1 MKKIFTILL
10 AITMF
15 TFLFACGEGVTSEV
29 KVTGMTIVS
38 SDVSDVSDGNGGVK
52 NYYLERNT
60 DYEVNVY
67 LNNENDYPVKSLTL
81 NNVIYLEKDFDESS
95 TNQKIVIKKN
105 TNNNTGHHVIK
116 VTEVTVTIN
125 NANKKAMIGNF
136 SVNLYVKARFIPVVS
151 VITEEAHFSDYFL
164 TINIEDREGLINYS
178 DGDASF
184 VLYDG
189 DEVIFEQVLK
199 IDDNEIELEDLKI
212 DYQYQFEV
220 IASYTTYE
228 EDKVIEEVLRQ
239 GNIKT
244 LAPFKIEIT
253 EENEQKIEF
262 YIEKLFEVEL
272 ISIALYEGENKIK
285 DLTIED
291 VEITDLEEAT
301 NYEIVIDYSYFYQ
314 GETIYQNQLKETST
328 YQLVLEDVIRNG
340 RVVKHPNGQP
350 VQIPTYKRQS
360 EEIRGVWVSTVSNI
374 DLPKM
379 QGNNIDA
386 YKDTIRVMF
395 DNIKAANLNAIFFQI
410 RPMNDAFY
418 PSELAPWSRYITGS
432 EGKDPGFDLL
442 EFIIEE
448 AHSRGLELHGWLNP
462 YRVATNQGMLSG
474 MADNNFA
481 KMHPELTLKDSN
493 GAVILDPGKVEVQKY
508 IRDVITEIITNY
520 PTINGIH
527 FDDYFY
533 LSTFGENTNSPDYQT
548 YLNNRLDSKQS
559 IADFRRMSVTNM
571 VEGIYNDVMEFN
583 EENQTYIKFGISP
596 SGVWANKGTHP
607 AGSSTTGYQHYSQL
621 YADTRLWIEKGI
633 IHYIIPQIYWDFTL
647 AAAPYGHLV
656 DWWSDVVRGTDVVL
670 IIGMGLYRY
679 REYDAWYTYEIAE
692 QLRYNQNH
700 PEVKG
705 VTFFTY
711 QDIVSSNQKT
721 KEVMTFIKENYW
733 DKEAVVPWQSNIKE
747 DGNED

>member
-220 IASYTTYE
+220 FASYTTYE

>member
-1 MKKIFTILL
+1 
-10 AITMF
+10 
-15 TFLFACGEGVTSEV
+15 
-29 KVTGMTIVS
+29 
-38 SDVSDVSDGNGGVK
+38 
-52 NYYLERNT
+52 
-60 DYEVNVY
+60 
-67 LNNENDYPVKSLTL
+67 
-81 NNVIYLEKDFDESS
+81 
-95 TNQKIVIKKN
+95 
-105 TNNNTGHHVIK
+105 
-116 VTEVTVTIN
+116 
-125 NANKKAMIGNF
+125 
-136 SVNLYVKARFIPVVS
+136 
-151 VITEEAHFSDYFL
+151 
-164 TINIEDREGLINYS
+164 
-178 DGDASF
+178 
-184 VLYDG
+184 
-189 DEVIFEQVLK
+189 
-199 IDDNEIELEDLKI
+199 DDNEIELEDLKI

-220 IASYTTYE
+220 FASYTTYE

>member
-220 IASYTTYE
+220 FASYTTYE

-647 AAAPYGHLV
+647 AAAPYGHL
-656 DWWSDVVRGTDVVL
+656 
-670 IIGMGLYRY
+670 
-679 REYDAWYTYEIAE
+679 
-692 QLRYNQNH
+692 
-700 PEVKG
+700 
-705 VTFFTY
+705 
-711 QDIVSSNQKT
+711 
-721 KEVMTFIKENYW
+721 
-733 DKEAVVPWQSNIKE
+733 
-747 DGNED
+747 

>member
-220 IASYTTYE
+220 IASYTTHE
-228 EDKVIEEVLRQ
+228 EDKMIEEVLRQ

-253 EENEQKIEF
+253 EEKEQKIEF

-314 GETIYQNQLKETST
+314 GETIYQKQLKETST

-481 KMHPELTLKDSN
+481 KMHPELTLTDNN
-493 GAVILDPGKVEVQKY
+493 GAVILDPGKAEIQKY

-533 LSTFGENTNSPDYQT
+533 LSTFGENSSSPDYQT
-548 YLNNRLDSKQS
+548 YLNNRLNSSQS

-571 VEGIYNDVMEFN
+571 IEGIYNDVMEFN

-621 YADTRLWIEKGI
+621 YADTRLWIERGI

-679 REYDAWYTYEIAE
+679 RENAWYTYEIAE

-733 DKEAVVPWQSNIKE
+733 DKEAVVPWQSNVKE

>member
-1 MKKIFTILL
+1 MSK
-10 AITMF
+10 
-15 TFLFACGEGVTSEV
+15 
-29 KVTGMTIVS
+29 
-38 SDVSDVSDGNGGVK
+38 
-52 NYYLERNT
+52 
-60 DYEVNVY
+60 
-67 LNNENDYPVKSLTL
+67 
-81 NNVIYLEKDFDESS
+81 
-95 TNQKIVIKKN
+95 
-105 TNNNTGHHVIK
+105 
-116 VTEVTVTIN
+116 
-125 NANKKAMIGNF
+125 
-136 SVNLYVKARFIPVVS
+136 
-151 VITEEAHFSDYFL
+151 
-164 TINIEDREGLINYS
+164 
-178 DGDASF
+178 
-184 VLYDG
+184 
-189 DEVIFEQVLK
+189 
-199 IDDNEIELEDLKI
+199 
-212 DYQYQFEV
+212 
-220 IASYTTYE
+220 
-228 EDKVIEEVLRQ
+228 
-239 GNIKT
+239 
-244 LAPFKIEIT
+244 
-253 EENEQKIEF
+253 KIEF

>member
-220 IASYTTYE
+220 FASYTTYE

-340 RVVKHPNGQP
+340 RVVKHPNGQT

-360 EEIRGVWVSTVSNI
+360 
-374 DLPKM
+374 
-379 QGNNIDA
+379 
-386 YKDTIRVMF
+386 
-395 DNIKAANLNAIFFQI
+395 
-410 RPMNDAFY
+410 
-418 PSELAPWSRYITGS
+418 
-432 EGKDPGFDLL
+432 
-442 EFIIEE
+442 
-448 AHSRGLELHGWLNP
+448 
-462 YRVATNQGMLSG
+462 
-474 MADNNFA
+474 
-481 KMHPELTLKDSN
+481 
-493 GAVILDPGKVEVQKY
+493 
-508 IRDVITEIITNY
+508 
-520 PTINGIH
+520 
-527 FDDYFY
+527 
-533 LSTFGENTNSPDYQT
+533 
-548 YLNNRLDSKQS
+548 
-559 IADFRRMSVTNM
+559 
-571 VEGIYNDVMEFN
+571 
-583 EENQTYIKFGISP
+583 
-596 SGVWANKGTHP
+596 
-607 AGSSTTGYQHYSQL
+607 
-621 YADTRLWIEKGI
+621 
-633 IHYIIPQIYWDFTL
+633 
-647 AAAPYGHLV
+647 
-656 DWWSDVVRGTDVVL
+656 
-670 IIGMGLYRY
+670 
-679 REYDAWYTYEIAE
+679 
-692 QLRYNQNH
+692 
-700 PEVKG
+700 
-705 VTFFTY
+705 
-711 QDIVSSNQKT
+711 
-721 KEVMTFIKENYW
+721 
-733 DKEAVVPWQSNIKE
+733 
-747 DGNED
+747 

>member
-1 MKKIFTILL
+1 M
-10 AITMF
+10 
-15 TFLFACGEGVTSEV
+15 
-29 KVTGMTIVS
+29 
-38 SDVSDVSDGNGGVK
+38 
-52 NYYLERNT
+52 
-60 DYEVNVY
+60 
-67 LNNENDYPVKSLTL
+67 
-81 NNVIYLEKDFDESS
+81 
-95 TNQKIVIKKN
+95 
-105 TNNNTGHHVIK
+105 K

-533 LSTFGENTNSPDYQT
+533 LSTFAENTNSPDYQT

>member
-253 EENEQKIEF
+253 EENEQKNR
-262 YIEKLFEVEL
+262 V
-272 ISIALYEGENKIK
+272 LY
-285 DLTIED
+285 
-291 VEITDLEEAT
+291 
-301 NYEIVIDYSYFYQ
+301 
-314 GETIYQNQLKETST
+314 
-328 YQLVLEDVIRNG
+328 
-340 RVVKHPNGQP
+340 
-350 VQIPTYKRQS
+350 
-360 EEIRGVWVSTVSNI
+360 
-374 DLPKM
+374 
-379 QGNNIDA
+379 
-386 YKDTIRVMF
+386 
-395 DNIKAANLNAIFFQI
+395 
-410 RPMNDAFY
+410 
-418 PSELAPWSRYITGS
+418 
-432 EGKDPGFDLL
+432 
-442 EFIIEE
+442 
-448 AHSRGLELHGWLNP
+448 
-462 YRVATNQGMLSG
+462 
-474 MADNNFA
+474 
-481 KMHPELTLKDSN
+481 
-493 GAVILDPGKVEVQKY
+493 
-508 IRDVITEIITNY
+508 
-520 PTINGIH
+520 
-527 FDDYFY
+527 
-533 LSTFGENTNSPDYQT
+533 
-548 YLNNRLDSKQS
+548 
-559 IADFRRMSVTNM
+559 
-571 VEGIYNDVMEFN
+571 
-583 EENQTYIKFGISP
+583 
-596 SGVWANKGTHP
+596 
-607 AGSSTTGYQHYSQL
+607 
-621 YADTRLWIEKGI
+621 
-633 IHYIIPQIYWDFTL
+633 
-647 AAAPYGHLV
+647 
-656 DWWSDVVRGTDVVL
+656 
-670 IIGMGLYRY
+670 
-679 REYDAWYTYEIAE
+679 
-692 QLRYNQNH
+692 
-700 PEVKG
+700 
-705 VTFFTY
+705 
-711 QDIVSSNQKT
+711 
-721 KEVMTFIKENYW
+721 
-733 DKEAVVPWQSNIKE
+733 
-747 DGNED
+747 